1 MVKTSSAPAKAI
13 LVGEHAVVH
22 GQPAIALPLSQLRA
36 CVEARESSQPL
47 RVSSSYA
54 GRRAFYWCNDDSHST
69 DPLKLVIALTARYF
83 ALASLQG
90 ELIIRSDIPVA
101 GGLGSGAAVSAALA
115 RGLASLLNQ
124 ELPRE
129 ALNSIVY
136 EVEQLHHGAPSGIDN
151 TVIVY
156 EKPVYYVKDRPIDF
170 IEITRPITLVIAD
183 TGAPA
188 PTGAAVADVRAQLER
203 QPGRTYVLFEQ
214 IGALVERSRSAIKSG
229 DYSQLGRLMTRN
241 HALLQALDL
250 SSALLDRLVDA
261 ALRGGACGAKLSGG
275 GRGGNMIALAP
286 PESAASVQDE
296 LRRAGAK
303 RVFVSSVGG
312 ETLLQ

>member
-13 LVGEHAVVH
+13 LVGEHAVVY

-54 GRRAFYWCNDDSHST
+54 GRPPFYWCKEDFQST
-69 DPLKLVIALTARYF
+69 DPIKQVIALTARYF

-115 RGLASLLNQ
+115 RGLARLLNQ
-124 ELPRE
+124 EIPRDV
-129 ALNSIVY
+129 LNSIVF

-156 EKPVYYVKDRPIDF
+156 EKPVYYVKDRPSDF
-170 IEITRPITLVIAD
+170 IGISRAFTLVVAD
-183 TGAPA
+183 TGVSA
-188 PTGAAVADVRAQLER
+188 PTRATVADVRAQLER
-203 QPGRTYVLFEQ
+203 QPGRTYAIFEQ
-214 IGALVERSRSAIKSG
+214 IGALVERSRSAIESG
-229 DYSQLGRLMTRN
+229 DYRQLGRLMTRN
-241 HALLQALDL
+241 HALLQALDV
-250 SSALLDRLVDA
+250 SSALLDRLVAA

-275 GRGGNMIALAP
+275 GRGGNMIALAR

-312 ETLLQ
+312 ESIAQ